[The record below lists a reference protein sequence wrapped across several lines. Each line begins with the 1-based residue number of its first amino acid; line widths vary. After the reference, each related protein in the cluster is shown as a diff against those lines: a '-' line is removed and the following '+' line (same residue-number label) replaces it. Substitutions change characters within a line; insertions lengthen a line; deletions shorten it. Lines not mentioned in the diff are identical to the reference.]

1 MNALNPNAVRRTW
14 IFLGIIAAAEFVW
27 LLLQPGPFFRAVTL
41 RADQIP
47 PIGWIS
53 ALAVVAAT
61 VFTSV
66 RGLDLAPYMGNFSRF
81 RLLGLIIAVPS
92 SIVEEAVF
100 RGTVM
105 TLLMRAGQGDYVQVI
120 VSALIFGLVHAVWGL
135 RGGIRAAA
143 SAVASTSMLGALL
156 AFVYLLSGRALL
168 PCIVAHFLIN
178 VVLEPWLAYA
188 YALRAQGASV
198 NRSTAA

>member
-1 MNALNPNAVRRTW
+1 MTQLDPGAVRRTW
-14 IFLGIIAAAEFVW
+14 IFLGLIAGLELAW
-27 LLLQPGPFFRAVTL
+27 LLSQPGAFFHAVAL
-41 RADQIP
+41 RSDQIP
-47 PIGWIS
+47 PIAWIF

-61 VFTSV
+61 VFTSI
-66 RGLDLAPYMGNFSRF
+66 RGLELAPYMRNFSTF

-92 SIVEEAVF
+92 SIVEEVFF

-105 TLLMRAGQGDYVQVI
+105 TLLMRAGQGVYVQVV
-120 VSALIFGLVHAVWGL
+120 VSALIFGAVHAVWGV
-135 RGGIRAAA
+135 RGGLRAAA
-143 SAVASTSMLGALL
+143 SAVASTGVLGALL

-178 VVLEPWLAYA
+178 VILEPWLGYA